1 MNQPLLHIIIPAYG
15 DSPFLA
21 DTLNSVIELVP
32 NEFPVTVLD
41 DCSPNEKLKEIV
53 KNYLDRIKY
62 VRNVSRLGIANNF
75 NKALEISEGKFTL
88 ICGSDDLFTQ
98 DLSKII
104 EKLSSVSDLETEFAG
119 IIFNANVINT
129 ESRVHLKL
137 IDQAKKFLRP
147 KIKSNLNKL
156 EPKQFLKTIAIGD
169 WVYFPAI
176 VWKTE
181 NIIEFKFSELYQSAM
196 DLRMFVELSIN
207 EKFFRISDES
217 IIKYRR
223 HSASA
228 SYSNFAKSK
237 RFKEEINCH
246 RIIFDFAQQKKFY
259 TLKIISAMAPTVR
272 INAIFSL
279 FSSNINFWKK
289 LKKVLF
295 YLTYFR

>member
-1 MNQPLLHIIIPAYG
+1 MNQPLLHIVIPAYG
-15 DSPFLA
+15 DSPFLP
-21 DTLNSVIELVP
+21 DTLKSVIEFVP

-41 DCSPNEKLKEIV
+41 DCSPNEKLKEV
-53 KNYLDRIKY
+53 VENYLSRIKY
-62 VRNVSRLGIANNF
+62 VRNDSRLGIANNF

-88 ICGSDDLFTQ
+88 ICGSDDLLTQ
-98 DLSKII
+98 ELSAII
-104 EKLSSVSDLETEFAG
+104 EKLSSVSDLETELAG
-119 IIFNANVINT
+119 IIFNAKVINT
-129 ESRVHLKL
+129 EKLFHLQI
-137 IDQAKKFLRP
+137 IDQVKKFLRP
-147 KIKSNLNKL
+147 RIKSNLGKL
-156 EPKQFLKTIAIGD
+156 EPQQFLKSIAFGD

-176 VWKTE
+176 LWKTE

-246 RIIFDFAQQKKFY
+246 RTIFEFAQQKKFY
-259 TLKIISAMAPTVR
+259 SLKIISAMAPTVR
-272 INAIFSL
+272 VNAIISL
-279 FSSNINFWKK
+279 ILSNNNFWKK
-289 LKKVLF
+289 LKEVLF
-295 YLTYFR
+295 YLTYFK